1 MDNIQIIT
9 DFYKALANR
18 DIVSYS
24 STRYSCGGS
33 LCETCSFSSSCGTL
47 CGATPKGQTANDF
60 FGEHIYPLLQQPEF
74 SLEYLQQHYPE
85 YFI

>member
-1 MDNIQIIT
+1 MDNIQIII

-18 DIVSYS
+18 EIVYYT
-24 STRYSCGGS
+24 STHYNCGNTSC
-33 LCETCSFSSSCGTL
+33 EACSFSSSCDIL
-47 CGATPKGQTANDF
+47 YNATPIGQTSNHF

-74 SLEYLQQHYPE
+74 SLEYLQQYYPE

>member
-1 MDNIQIIT
+1 MNNIQIIT

-24 STRYSCGGS
+24 STHYSCGKS
-33 LCETCSFSSSCGTL
+33 PCKTCSFSSSCSIL
-47 CGATPKGQTANDF
+47 CDATTEGQTANDF
-60 FGEHIYPLLQQPEF
+60 FREHIYPLLQQPKF

>member
-18 DIVSYS
+18 DIASYS
-24 STRYSCGGS
+24 STHYSCGDS
-33 LCETCSFSSSCGTL
+33 PCETCSFSSSCGTL
-47 CGATPKGQTANDF
+47 CGATSKSQTANDV
-60 FGEHIYPLLQQPEF
+60 FGKHIYPLLQQSEF